1 MVDRWV
7 IDRGCHNFLF
17 FLCRKKL
24 FFAIKQ
30 HFFQINLQAK
40 GYLFEKEIAIEFEK
54 LARERVPT
62 LKA

>member
-17 FLCRKKL
+17 FYVEKN

-54 LARERVPT
+54 LTRERVPI

>member
-1 MVDRWV
+1 MGDRP
-7 IDRGCHNFLF
+7 RLPQFLV
-17 FLCRKKL
+17 FLCRKKF

-54 LARERVPT
+54 LTRERVPI